1 MDVSTPA
8 AHAFDELERAV
19 RHLGDE
25 LAFFRRRALDA
36 ERRVKDMVGHAAF
49 ATGGTAASPS
59 DPAHAAAVA
68 ALVQARIAALEAEN
82 ADLRDRLREAA
93 ERTRALAD
101 RVRFVR
107 QQVPADDEEGT

>member
-1 MDVSTPA
+1 MDGPTPA
-8 AHAFDELERAV
+8 ARAFDELERAV
-19 RHLGDE
+19 RHLGEE

-36 ERRVKDMVGHAAF
+36 ERRVRELTTLPGSARGDS
-49 ATGGTAASPS
+49 T
-59 DPAHAAAVA
+59 PAERTESAPTIP
-68 ALVQARIAALEAEN
+68 ALVGRVAVLEAEN

-107 QQVPADDEEGT
+107 QQVPADDEEVS